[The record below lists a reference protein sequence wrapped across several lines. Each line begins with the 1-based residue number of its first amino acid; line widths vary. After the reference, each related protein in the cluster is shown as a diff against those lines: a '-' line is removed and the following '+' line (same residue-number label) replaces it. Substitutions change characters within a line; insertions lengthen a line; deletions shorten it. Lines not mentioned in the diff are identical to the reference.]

1 MDTRGEVAEAEW
13 RAKDRRRALL
23 VYGLGAAAAAIVTA
37 LLYLF

>member
-1 MDTRGEVAEAEW
+1 METRGDVTDSEW

-23 VYGLGAAAAAIVTA
+23 IYALGAGTAAVVTA